1 MVGDSSVAQ
10 QVSAAALVTRTG
22 TVSGLVPHGGQCD
35 WSQCSPFPACRQD
48 APGRTGGGMF
58 GHPGLPL
65 TVGAVQSMPR

>member
-22 TVSGLVPHGGQCD
+22 TVSGLVPHRDQCD

-48 APGRTGGGMF
+48 APGRTGGGCLST
-58 GHPGLPL
+58 PGFQIGRAH
-65 TVGAVQSMPR
+65 V